1 MPTMS
6 PQTEQRLKEGKEAK
20 QRKKKIGVRS
30 MVTAKVGEKEEK
42 TRVGRSRRVR
52 KEVMGYV

>member
-6 PQTEQRLKEGKEAK
+6 PQTDQRPKEEKEAK
-20 QRKKKIGVRS
+20 QGKKKIGVRS